1 MNIIKYFELN
11 NNENTFQN
19 SGDVVQLIR
28 LSTHTKVME
37 KLLIVTL
44 KKVMEMIIQIKFKSA
59 LFL

>member
-28 LSTHTKVME
+28 LSTYMKVMD

-44 KKVMEMIIQIKFKSA
+44 KRVMEMIIQIKFKSA